1 VNSAAIELIAE
12 LGFIF
17 LGFTLLG
24 GLAVLVHEC
33 GHAVAHLVFGHRV
46 VWIRVGPLK
55 FTPPRNLRWFWRWR
69 ELTSGKVFAQL
80 RKPLGRGTA
89 IQESVAVIAGPL
101 ANIGTALVL
110 LPFCVGYGALS
121 ALCGWFAAVSGLVA
135 LAALMPYRAARFSSD
150 GMKLLWLAFGKK
162 RRDDLLFL
170 LSVSFRLQEIRN
182 LLEEKRCRKAF
193 AQAEEFVEMYRQ
205 NSLAEVNSELLEK
218 IAKLRDMIGAH
229 RDCGET
235 CKVAAAS

>member
-1 VNSAAIELIAE
+1 
-12 LGFIF
+12 
-17 LGFTLLG
+17 
-24 GLAVLVHEC
+24 
-33 GHAVAHLVFGHRV
+33 
-46 VWIRVGPLK
+46 
-55 FTPPRNLRWFWRWR
+55 
-69 ELTSGKVFAQL
+69 
-80 RKPLGRGTA
+80 
-89 IQESVAVIAGPL
+89 
-101 ANIGTALVL
+101 
-110 LPFCVGYGALS
+110 
-121 ALCGWFAAVSGLVA
+121 
-135 LAALMPYRAARFSSD
+135 
-150 GMKLLWLAFGKK
+150 MKLLWLAFGKK